1 MYSTKVMPK
10 VDKMFEELKT
20 RVASIITKSSTSKEA
35 IDKVT
40 EVVSSELATRSKSL
54 LSDML
59 FDLNDALMETDYFSD
74 IAKQN
79 RFTEANLRKEI
90 LDKYQFTAST
100 TIDYKE
106 ASSKINALAV
116 GGGTLLV
123 GGAIEVGYVLIKGLS
138 LSTLVPI
145 PISVL
150 IVASMG
156 AAIADYYT
164 VEPNRSKKALQNAID
179 NYLDKAKTQFI
190 GWFDEVENY
199 YNKRVEEIK
208 LTI

>member
-1 MYSTKVMPK
+1 MYSTKIMPK
-10 VDKMFEELKT
+10 VDKIFGELKK
-20 RVASIITKSSTSKEA
+20 RVVSIITESSTSKEA
-35 IDKVT
+35 TDKIT
-40 EVVSSELATRSKSL
+40 ETVSSELATRSKSL

-79 RFTEANLRKEI
+79 RFTEVNLRKEI
-90 LDKYQFTAST
+90 LDKYQFSAST
-100 TIDYKE
+100 TIDYNE
-106 ASSKINALAV
+106 ASRKINALAV
-116 GGGTLLV
+116 GGGILLV
-123 GGAIEVGYVLIKGLS
+123 GGAIEIGYVLIKGLS

-190 GWFDEVENY
+190 SWFDEVENY

>member
-1 MYSTKVMPK
+1 MYSTKIMPK
-10 VDKMFEELKT
+10 VDKMFEELKK
-20 RVASIITKSSTSKEA
+20 RVASIITESSTSKEA
-35 IDKVT
+35 TDKIT
-40 EVVSSELATRSKSL
+40 ETVSSELATRSKSL

-59 FDLNDALMETDYFSD
+59 FDLNDALMETEDFSD

-79 RFTEANLRKEI
+79 RFTEVNLRKEI

-100 TIDYKE
+100 TIDYNE

>member
-123 GGAIEVGYVLIKGLS
+123 GGAIEIGYVLIKGLS

>member
-1 MYSTKVMPK
+1 MPK
-10 VDKMFEELKT
+10 VDKMFVELKT
-20 RVASIITKSSTSKEA
+20 RVASIITESSTSKEA
-35 IDKVT
+35 TNKIMET
-40 EVVSSELATRSKSL
+40 VSSELATRSKSL

-59 FDLNDALMETDYFSD
+59 FDLNDALMETDFFAD

-106 ASSKINALAV
+106 ASRKINALAV
-116 GGGTLLV
+116 GGVTLLV
-123 GGAIEVGYVLIKGLS
+123 GGAIEIGYVLIKGLS

-156 AAIADYYT
+156 AAFADYYK
-164 VEPNRSKKALQNAID
+164 VEPNRSRKALQTAID
-179 NYLDKAKTQFI
+179 NYLDKAKAQFI
-190 GWFDEVENY
+190 GWFDEVEKY

-208 LTI
+208 QTI